1 MKLLLALLLTSP
13 ALAAPS
19 PEAALVKAVRAALGH
34 PASVEVRSLSLN
46 RPWPKGAET
55 RLLNPER
62 PYGLV
67 AFEAGGT
74 TGTAEVRVT
83 AKVIVARVAIR
94 DGEAFTSDNTRLEE
108 RELSRIGLGGYH
120 TDLDTLSALRA
131 RGRLQAGSV
140 VTTSRT
146 QSPVLIQPGQT
157 VELRVDRN
165 GLQVK
170 ARVEALQRG
179 RDQEWIRVR
188 NPSTRK
194 IIQAKVVG
202 EGAVTL

>member
-1 MKLLLALLLTSP
+1 MRLLLALLLTSRVF
-13 ALAAPS
+13 AASS
-19 PEAALVKAVRAALGH
+19 PEASLTKAVKAALGH
-34 PASVEVRSLSLN
+34 PATVEVRSLSLN
-46 RPWPKGAET
+46 RPWPKGMEA

-62 PYGLV
+62 PFGLV

-74 TGTAEVRVT
+74 TGTAEVRVM
-83 AKVIVARVAIR
+83 AKVLVARVAIR
-94 DGEAFTSDNTRLEE
+94 DGEPFTTDNTAFEE

-120 TDLDTLSALRA
+120 TELTTLSALRA

-140 VTTSRT
+140 ITTSRT

-157 VELRVDRN
+157 VELSVDRN

-194 IIQAKVVG
+194 VLQAKVVG
-202 EGAVTL
+202 EGAVSL